1 MRPVP
6 PNAFKRRLA
15 DRTPQ
20 FGYWL
25 SLNSLAATEIA
36 AGAGYEWVL
45 VDMEHS
51 ALNVETVEQHLLAA
65 RHGGDAEFFVRIPS
79 VDVVLVKRLLDA
91 GIRSFMFPNVQTVED
106 AKLAV
111 AATRYPPHGI
121 RGFAGNH
128 RANRY
133 TGNPDYPFTAA
144 DDICVILQVET
155 TGAIANIPAY
165 TAIDGVDGILVGP
178 NDLAASMG
186 HLAKTGHPDVQA
198 KVSEACRL
206 INSGGKAAGMLDF
219 NTATTQP
226 LLAQGF
232 SFLAVG
238 SDISTIVRG
247 TKQVL
252 ADAKRPV
259 S

>member
-6 PNAFKRRLA
+6 KNEFKRKLVSRE
-15 DRTPQ
+15 PQ

-25 SLNSLAATEIA
+25 SLNSIAATEIA

-45 VDMEHS
+45 LDMEHS
-51 ALNVETVEQHLLAA
+51 ALNVETVEHHLLAA
-65 RHGGDAEFFVRIPS
+65 RHGGDSEFFVRIPS

-91 GIRSFMFPNVQTVED
+91 GIRSFMFPNVQTVEE

-111 AATRYPPHGI
+111 ASTRYPPHGV

-133 TGNPDYPFTAA
+133 TGNKDYPFTAA

-155 TGAIANIPAY
+155 PGAIANIPAY
-165 TAIDGVDGILVGP
+165 AAIDGVDGILVGP

-186 HLAKTGHPDVQA
+186 HLANTGHPDVVA
-198 KVSEACRL
+198 KVAEACQL
-206 INSGGKAAGMLDF
+206 ILAGGKAAGMLDF

-226 LLAQGF
+226 LLTKGF

-238 SDISTIVRG
+238 SDISSVVRG
-247 TKQVL
+247 TRQVL
-252 ADAKRPV
+252 AEAKARPQ
-259 S
+259 